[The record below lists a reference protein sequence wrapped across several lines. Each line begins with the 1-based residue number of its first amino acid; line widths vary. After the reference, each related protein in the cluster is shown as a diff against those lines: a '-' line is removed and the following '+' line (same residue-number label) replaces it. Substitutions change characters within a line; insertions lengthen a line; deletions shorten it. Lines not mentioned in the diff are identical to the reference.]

1 MNAPARARADITI
14 RSARPS
20 DAETI
25 AALTKQLGYDAE
37 PSAVADR
44 LSRLLAR
51 SDQQF
56 LVADVG
62 GRSVGWIHMLIA
74 EFVELD
80 AFVVVG
86 GLVVDR
92 DYRKQ
97 GIGRRLLAQ
106 AEEWAVQQGCAVVRL
121 WSSAT
126 RTDAH
131 EFYRRV
137 GYTIVKTQYSF
148 AKSVGA
154 AGPDALRALV
164 PDVT

>member
-1 MNAPARARADITI
+1 MTPFAVTI
-14 RSARPS
+14 RPAGAS
-20 DAETI
+20 DAGAI
-25 AALTKQLGYDAE
+25 ATLTKQLGYDADAA
-37 PSAVADR
+37 AVADR
-44 LSRLLAR
+44 LSRLLVR

-56 LVADVG
+56 LVADDG
-62 GRSVGWIHMLIA
+62 GRPVGWIHMLIA

-92 DYRKQ
+92 EYRNQ

-126 RTDAH
+126 RSEAH

-137 GYTIVKTQYSF
+137 GYTNVKTQYSF

-154 AGPDALRALV
+154 AGPDALRAFV